1 MPTAARLSNVTMPS
15 TKTNHREG
23 LFKSIALAYTIL
35 ILHVLLIAGLGL
47 VVLFFGGL
55 VQNLI
60 WIVLGGML
68 LLGLSGYLFY
78 RRMRREGRSLGE
90 ALRSPMFQGRSVE
103 ISFMGGMA
111 SFRLGAPTNPAPRA
125 LEGGDLRDPLQLE
138 DSESM
143 RIRDITALAQLLEKN
158 LITPEEFTAAK
169 RKLLGG

>member
-1 MPTAARLSNVTMPS
+1 
-15 TKTNHREG
+15 EG

-55 VQNLI
+55 VQNLV

-68 LLGLSGYLFY
+68 VLGLSGYLFY

-90 ALRSPMFQGRSVE
+90 ALRSPMFQGRAVE
-103 ISFMGGMA
+103 ISFLGGMA
-111 SFRLGAPTNPAPRA
+111 SFRLGPPISSKA
-125 LEGGDLRDPLQLE
+125 LEGGYQREPMQLE
-138 DSESM
+138 LEDPERM
-143 RIRDITALAQLLEKN
+143 RIRDIAALGQLLEKN

-169 RKLLGG
+169 RRLLGG

>member
-1 MPTAARLSNVTMPS
+1 M
-15 TKTNHREG
+15 KTNPREG

-35 ILHVLLIAGLGL
+35 IMHVLLIAGLGL

-55 VQNLI
+55 VQNLV

-111 SFRLGAPTNPAPRA
+111 SFRLGAPTTPSKA
-125 LEGGDLRDPLQLE
+125 LDGGDTREPLQLE
-138 DSESM
+138 DPESV
-143 RIRDITALAQLLEKN
+143 RIRDITALAQLMEKN

-169 RKLLGG
+169 RRLLGG

>member
-1 MPTAARLSNVTMPS
+1 M
-15 TKTNHREG
+15 KTNPRDG

-35 ILHVLLIAGLGL
+35 IMHVLLIAGLGL

-55 VQNLI
+55 VQNLV

-111 SFRLGAPTNPAPRA
+111 SFRLGAPTTPSKA
-125 LEGGDLRDPLQLE
+125 LDSGDSQEPLQLE
-138 DSESM
+138 DPEST
-143 RIRDITALAQLLEKN
+143 RIRDITALAQLMEKN